1 VEEDVTERV
10 DLLGLTREELEGFVQ
25 SLGERPFRGRQIM
38 RWIYHHGVKDFVSM
52 SDLPRSFRRRLA
64 ERALIPSL
72 KVIAEELSRDG
83 TRKFLLE
90 LHDGHCIESV
100 LIPEADRLTL
110 CLSTQVGCS
119 MGCRFCVT
127 AAQGLARD
135 LTASEI
141 VGQVM
146 AVRERL
152 PSKVRITNLVL
163 MGMGEPLANYEQ
175 VVKAI
180 RIIQDD
186 LGLNFSARR
195 VTLSTVGLLPELER
209 LFTDGVRCRLAI
221 SLNASDQE
229 TRARLMPIS
238 RKYPLEELLELC
250 RRLPLPPRERI
261 TFEYVLIDGVNASR
275 EDALRLAEVL
285 RGIRCKVNLI
295 PLNEAPELP
304 FRAPRPE
311 EVLEFQ
317 EVLLQR
323 GYTAL
328 LRESRGADISAA
340 CGQLRGRLLRRPSP
354 SGRS

>member
-1 VEEDVTERV
+1 MVEEVTEMV
-10 DLLGLTREELEGFVQ
+10 DLLGMTREELEDFVQ

-38 RWIYHHGVKDFVSM
+38 RWIYHHGVKDFDSM
-52 SDLPRSFRRRLA
+52 SDLPRPFRRQLA
-64 ERALIPSL
+64 EHALIHYPR
-72 KVIAEELSRDG
+72 VIAEEVSRDG

-90 LHDGHCIESV
+90 LQDGHCIETV
-100 LIPEADRLTL
+100 LIPDEDRLTL

-127 AAQGLARD
+127 ATQGFARD
-135 LTASEI
+135 LKSSEI

-152 PSKVRITNLVL
+152 PSKVRITNLVF

-180 RIIQDD
+180 RILQDD

-209 LFTDGVRCRLAI
+209 LLSEGVRCRLAI

-238 RKYPLEELLELC
+238 KKYPLEELLELC
-250 RRLPLPPRERI
+250 RRLPLPSRERI
-261 TFEYVLIDGVNASR
+261 TFEYVLIEGLNASR
-275 EDALRLAEVL
+275 QDALRLAELL

-311 EVLEFQ
+311 KVLKFQ

-323 GYTAL
+323 GYTVL
-328 LRESRGADISAA
+328 VRESRGADISAA
-340 CGQLRGRLLRRPSP
+340 CGQLKGRLLRHPSP